1 MEPTGSSNKTT
12 PKSKGQL
19 NFQNAMQDFKSMF
32 PGMDADV
39 IEAVLRSNDGLVD
52 VTVDQ
57 LISMSTAD
65 ATDGAAPRASPGPS
79 ASRRWRPPL
88 LLPLP
93 DDFLRVEPPAAVER
107 LLLQP
112 LGGDESPPA
121 SASAPADTAS
131 GRPESG
137 SSWLSWLWSLL
148 CCLPSP
154 VTLLKEAYVRWYDA
168 RARRRFLRRQRRW
181 QEDCAAMAAAEAERG
196 HLVPGDGRMSEGPGA
211 DDGDM
216 RSPTGG
222 APGGGP
228 LNSAGLQERL
238 AENRRQLAA
247 LGSQPDPELAQYLED
262 ERVALMLQNDEF
274 MDELRRNREFM
285 DALDVESLDEP
296 GRPAAG
302 GDGPPF
308 TKYPDD
314 EAFRE
319 RLKHM
324 GKASR
329 KKFSQLA
336 RLFHFNRRGGAR
348 HLLAPGAAPSGD
360 QLLLVE
366 DPLTEEDLNSEPS
379 SSPAPPFVD
388 RHSVQTSSPGGRNR
402 TGGDQM
408 V

>member
-65 ATDGAAPRASPGPS
+65 ATDGAAPRPSPGPS

-93 DDFLRVEPPAAVER
+93 DDFLRVEPPAAV
-107 LLLQP
+107 
-112 LGGDESPPA
+112 
-121 SASAPADTAS
+121 
-131 GRPESG
+131 
-137 SSWLSWLWSLL
+137 
-148 CCLPSP
+148 
-154 VTLLKEAYVRWYDA
+154 
-168 RARRRFLRRQRRW
+168 
-181 QEDCAAMAAAEAERG
+181 
-196 HLVPGDGRMSEGPGA
+196 
-211 DDGDM
+211 

-285 DALDVESLDEP
+285 DALDVDTAHLDGPQWRDYESLDEP

-366 DPLTEEDLNSEPS
+366 DPLTEEDFNSEPS
-379 SSPAPPFVD
+379 SSLAPPFVD